1 VLLTL
6 LYAAALAVAVP
17 DLGARALP
25 GAVVLAGLL
34 LRFAVRRHRGPAPAA
49 VVAPA
54 VPAERP
60 VTP

>member
-1 VLLTL
+1 VLLPL
-6 LYAAALAVAVP
+6 LYAAALAVAAT

-25 GAVVLAGLL
+25 GTVVLAGLL
-34 LRFAVRRHRGPAPAA
+34 LRFAVRRHRSPVPAA
-49 VVAPA
+49 AV